1 MPAFLVIGL
10 ALVWLSAW
18 ITHVVTCI
26 LSHEWLFMII
36 GAFIA
41 PIGVV
46 HGVMIWAGVV

>member
-26 LSHEWLFMII
+26 LAHEWLFMII
-36 GAFIA
+36 GALVA

-46 HGVMIWAGVV
+46 HGVMIWMGVV